1 MWLVPGSQ
9 EAWAQSS
16 ALLKKILHGI
26 LVPSPIFK
34 NLKRTFFIC
43 IETMVCDTKIGLCN
57 KNRGNLF
64 CVSGSV
70 FVLTSKI
77 CTSGIL

>member
-1 MWLVPGSQ
+1 MARAWQSGGLGSVLSTIKENSAWNSCSITNLQ
-9 EAWAQSS
+9 EPQE
-16 ALLKKILHGI
+16 
-26 LVPSPIFK
+26 
-34 NLKRTFFIC
+34 NFFIC

-70 FVLTSKI
+70 FVLTRKI